1 MTAIEISRQ
10 TRTEAIASIQR
21 YFQENMSEPIG
32 ELSAGLLLNFFI
44 EDIGPAIYNRGV
56 ADAQTRMQLRVADL
70 PGELYADEFQY
81 WSRLD
86 AKKKNRR

>member
-1 MTAIEISRQ
+1 MTTIEIPKQ
-10 TRTEAIASIQR
+10 ARTDAIASIQH

-44 EDIGPAIYNRGV
+44 EDIGPAIYNQGV
-56 ADAQTRMQLRVADL
+56 VDAQTRMQLRVADL

-81 WSRLD
+81 WSRLE
-86 AKKKNRR
+86 ARRKSRR